1 MTNPLFST
9 YTQGENRV
17 TSTMLA
23 VFEHINNALL
33 EDVLETILDES
44 DFSLV
49 TFENQVT
56 GVESVPDA
64 AIRSSTEVWFE
75 TKTTRDKV
83 NRDQLERHLEALEED
98 GASLQRLVVLTPD
111 TEYPT
116 EVNRIDDPRV
126 VWTNFDSLVDALEA
140 ILQRDI
146 GATEEAVAIPT
157 ERESFLL
164 RELVRFIYDEDLV
177 SGREDRVLL
186 VAARR
191 AWPEYQEHGIYF
203 CQAGRSFK
211 PVDHLAFYTDGE
223 IKTTV
228 PRITARV
235 DEVTLTENGVEQHPK
250 LTRSQKEELLS
261 VLAESEKRRGSELQ
275 VIFLRDDLEL
285 DRPVENDK
293 TATDSNRRVAFVQ
306 GHRYVSLSAL
316 KEQPEYTTE
325 LE

>member
-9 YTQGENRV
+9 YRHGENRV
-17 TSTMLA
+17 TSTVLA
-23 VFEHINNALL
+23 VFEHVNNALL
-33 EDVLETILDES
+33 EDVLETVLDES

-49 TFENQVT
+49 TFDNQVT

-75 TKTTRDKV
+75 TKTARNAV
-83 NRDQLERHLEALEED
+83 SRDQLERHLKALEED

-111 TEYPT
+111 VEQPT
-116 EVNRIDDPRV
+116 EIDELDDSRL

-140 ILQRDI
+140 ILQRDV
-146 GATEEAVAIPT
+146 GTTEEAVAIPT

-164 RELVRFIYDEDLV
+164 RELVRFIYDEELV

-203 CQAGRSFK
+203 CQSGRSFK
-211 PVDHLAFYTDGE
+211 PVDHLAFYTNGE

-235 DEVTLTENGVEQHPK
+235 DEVTLTEDGSSSTQSYPR
-250 LTRSQKEELLS
+250 L
-261 VLAESEKRRGSELQ
+261 KRRSY
-275 VIFLRDDLEL
+275 R
-285 DRPVENDK
+285 
-293 TATDSNRRVAFVQ
+293 
-306 GHRYVSLSAL
+306 LS
-316 KEQPEYTTE
+316 
-325 LE
+325 